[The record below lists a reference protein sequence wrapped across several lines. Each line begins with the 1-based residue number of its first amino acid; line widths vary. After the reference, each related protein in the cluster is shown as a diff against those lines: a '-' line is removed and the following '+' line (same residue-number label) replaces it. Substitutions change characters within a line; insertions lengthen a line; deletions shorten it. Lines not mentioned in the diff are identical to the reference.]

1 MPLPEKVA
9 MAAGNF
15 VKNVVSLRTLSNV
28 QFVIIIVFPMIKVNV
43 FASKSQLTQKVLV
56 SVFLLF

>member
-1 MPLPEKVA
+1 M
-9 MAAGNF
+9 
-15 VKNVVSLRTLSNV
+15 KNVVSLRTLSNV